1 MNNEQIL
8 LNYKDGKVGY
18 IDMQDR
24 EFLTDVVRANGYDIK
39 KNKLNLVVAPCGCGK
54 TTYFFNELSQQEEY
68 IEMKRILYLVDT
80 NMLEDS
86 MVQEYGS
93 MMKIYDK
100 GWVNDLDIYYDLNQD
115 QAKIRCMSYHRFGH
129 LVKRDN
135 SILEHI
141 DLIVIDEAHNL
152 LKYSDMDSDVLTK
165 NFKYAKDEE
174 VRRASELLS
183 GCSYLAHNLTRF
195 IDQYDTDVV
204 LMTATPNR
212 ILEHKPYSN
221 YLYDVLE
228 GYQLR
233 GYSIDK
239 TIPFDNIK
247 NTFRFFKDK
256 KKKDFG
262 NILAYSQ
269 TIKSCK
275 EIEAQFKELGFKTIV
290 LWSPNANE
298 PMTNEQLIVRD
309 NLISKNLLLELYD
322 VLIINDAY
330 QTGWNLENMEDTS
343 LHKTFTVLVN
353 STDQDTIIQV
363 RGRVRHDIRL
373 LFHKDNSKKAKITS
387 VPLEFLGL
395 HLMKEDK
402 DKLVQHYDLVNKDG
416 KQLKWSSIKNMIL
429 ETGKYEV
436 LQKTKKINGKVVRY
450 DVINQA

>member
-24 EFLTDVVRANGYDIK
+24 EFLTKVARANGYKIK
-39 KNKLNLVVAPCGCGK
+39 KGKVNLVNAPCGCGK
-54 TTYFFNELSQQEEY
+54 TTYFFNELSQQDKY

-100 GWVNDLDIYYDLNQD
+100 DWVNDLDIYLDLREE

-195 IDQYDTDVV
+195 IDEYDTDFV

-212 ILEHKPYSN
+212 IMEHKPYSN

-256 KKKDFG
+256 KHKDFG
-262 NILAYSQ
+262 NILVYSQ

-275 EIEAQFKELGFKTIV
+275 EIEVQFKEMGFETIV
-290 LWSPNANE
+290 LWSTNANE
-298 PMTNEQLIVRD
+298 PMSKEQLIVRD
-309 NLISKNLLLELYD
+309 NLINKNLLLDLYD

-353 STDQDTIIQV
+353 STDKDTIIQV
-363 RGRVRHDIRL
+363 TGRIRHDIKL
-373 LFHKDNSKKAKITS
+373 LFHKDNSKKSKVTS
-387 VPLEFLGL
+387 IPSEFLNRPL
-395 HLMKEDK
+395 IKEDK

-416 KQLKWSSIKNMIL
+416 KQLKWSSIKNLIL
-429 ETGKYEV
+429 ENDKFLILSGRD
-436 LQKTKKINGKVVRY
+436 KINGKQQRF
-450 DVINQA
+450 DKIIEK